1 MNRETFIRELH
12 IIEKLLDKLIENTA
26 QKIDENREVRKL
38 LNLPDT
44 VHNKTK
50 LTNYFRHGNKQ
61 KEA

>member
-1 MNRETFIRELH
+1 MDRDTFVKELH
-12 IIEKLLDKLIENTA
+12 IIDKLLDKLIESTA
-26 QKIDENREVRKL
+26 LKIQENREVRKL

-50 LTNYFRHGNKQ
+50 LSNYFRHSDKQ

>member
-1 MNRETFIRELH
+1 MNRDTFIKELH

-26 QKIDENREVRKL
+26 EKIEENREVRKL

-50 LTNYFRHGNKQ
+50 LSNYFRHGDKQ

>member
-1 MNRETFIRELH
+1 MNRETFIKELH

-26 QKIDENREVRKL
+26 EKIEQNREVRKL

>member
-1 MNRETFIRELH
+1 MDRDTFIKELH
-12 IIEKLLDKLIENTA
+12 IIDKLLDKLIESTA
-26 QKIDENREVRKL
+26 QKIHENKEVRKL

-50 LTNYFRHGNKQ
+50 LSNYFRHGDKQ

>member
-1 MNRETFIRELH
+1 MNRETFIKELH